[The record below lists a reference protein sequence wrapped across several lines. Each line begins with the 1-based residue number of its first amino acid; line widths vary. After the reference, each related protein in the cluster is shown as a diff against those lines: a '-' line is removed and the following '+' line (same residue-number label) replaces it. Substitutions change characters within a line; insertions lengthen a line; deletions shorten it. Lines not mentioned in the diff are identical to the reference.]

1 MGFPVYDDVDGTKW
15 ERILRECLP
24 EYPNLP
30 VGRLKGIF
38 LMRLRW
44 VHNMSPNDPDV
55 ERAWRHF
62 CTHRAEAY
70 LP

>member
-1 MGFPVYDDVDGTKW
+1 MGFPVEGNIYGTKW
-15 ERILRECLP
+15 EQILRECLP
-24 EYPNLP
+24 DRSDLP
-30 VGRLKGIF
+30 LERLQEIF

-62 CTHRAEAY
+62 CTHSAEAY